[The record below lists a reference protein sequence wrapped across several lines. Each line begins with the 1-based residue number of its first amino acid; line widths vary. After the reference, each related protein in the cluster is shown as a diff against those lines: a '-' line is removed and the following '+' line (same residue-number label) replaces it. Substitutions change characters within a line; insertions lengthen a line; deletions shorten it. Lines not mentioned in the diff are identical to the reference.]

1 MNIASMI
8 NLYSAKTDEEV
19 LALASQMDQ
28 FTVEAQAVLASEL
41 TRRRIAVDLEPSK
54 TGEPRLSARRQIT
67 KQASRPKT
75 GEFVEET
82 LRCYHRNRWRFLEV
96 ALSAVLLTFFAI

>member
-1 MNIASMI
+1 MNIASLI

-54 TGEPRLSARRQIT
+54 TGEPRLSAICGT
-67 KQASRPKT
+67 ANNEAS
-75 GEFVEET
+75 
-82 LRCYHRNRWRFLEV
+82 
-96 ALSAVLLTFFAI
+96 TFPPEDRGIC